1 MISITKTTPSS
12 IHLQVG
18 DRTIKV
24 CGESFMR
31 GFGSP
36 DFIID
41 VSSIRHWDVPNQA
54 VAVTDDERKMIV
66 QYLLDELT
74 RRNWAVTAE

>member
-1 MISITKTTPSS
+1 MISILKTTPSS
-12 IHLQVG
+12 ITLQVE
-18 DRTIKV
+18 DKTIKV
-24 CGESFMR
+24 LGESFAR

-41 VSSIRHWDVPNQA
+41 IDSINTWNIPNEN
-54 VAVTDDERKMIV
+54 VLVTEEERKFIV

-74 RRNWAVTAE
+74 RRNWVVIAE

>member
-1 MISITKTTPSS
+1 MISILKTTPSS
-12 IHLQVG
+12 ITLKVG
-18 DRTIKV
+18 SKTIKV
-24 CGESFMR
+24 LGESFVR

-41 VSSIRHWDVPNQA
+41 VSSIKSWDKPDDSI
-54 VAVTDDERKMIV
+54 TLTEDERKFIL

-74 RRNWAVTAE
+74 RRKWIVVAE

>member
-1 MISITKTTPSS
+1 MISILKTTPSS
-12 IHLQVG
+12 ITLQVE
-18 DRTIKV
+18 DKTIKV
-24 CGESFMR
+24 LGESFAR

-41 VSSIRHWDVPNQA
+41 INSINTWNIPNEN
-54 VAVTDDERKMIV
+54 VLVTEEERKFIV

-74 RRNWAVTAE
+74 RRNWAVIAE

>member
-1 MISITKTTPSS
+1 MISILKTTPSS
-12 IHLQVG
+12 ITLQVE
-18 DRTIKV
+18 DKTIKV
-24 CGESFMR
+24 SGESFTR

-41 VSSIRHWDVPNQA
+41 TSSIKKWDIPFDDILIAEEQRQA
-54 VAVTDDERKMIV
+54 IV

-74 RRNWAVTAE
+74 RRNWIVTAE

>member
-1 MISITKTTPSS
+1 MISILKTTPSS
-12 IHLQVG
+12 ITLQVK
-18 DRTIKV
+18 DKTIKV
-24 CGESFMR
+24 LGESFAR

-41 VSSIRHWDVPNQA
+41 INSIKVWDTPYEDIL
-54 VAVTDDERKMIV
+54 VTEEQRKVIV

-74 RRNWAVTAE
+74 RRNWIVTAE

>member
-1 MISITKTTPSS
+1 MVSIIKTTPSS
-12 IHLQVG
+12 IILQVG
-18 DRTIKV
+18 DKTIKAL
-24 CGESFMR
+24 GESFAR

-41 VSSIRHWDVPNQA
+41 VSSIKTWDKLDDSI
-54 VAVTDDERKMIV
+54 AVTEDERKFIL

-74 RRNWAVTAE
+74 RRSWIVIAK

>member
-1 MISITKTTPSS
+1 MISIVKTTPSS
-12 IHLQVG
+12 ITLKV
-18 DRTIKV
+18 DDKMIKV
-24 CGESFMR
+24 YGESFAR

-41 VSSIRHWDVPNQA
+41 VSSIKTWDKPDDSI
-54 VAVTDDERKMIV
+54 AVTEDERKFIL

-74 RRNWAVTAE
+74 RRNWIVTAE